1 MFELYK
7 NELTTPEAIRSK
19 LEEIKQ
25 QYNNYLILANE
36 YKWKASIVN
45 KNKYIYQKTIES
57 FEKALQEATA

>member
-19 LEEIKQ
+19 LEEIEK
-25 QYNNYLILANE
+25 QYNNYLKLSKQYN
-36 YKWKASIVN
+36 WKASTVN

-57 FEKALQEATA
+57 FEKALQEVTA

>member
-19 LEEIKQ
+19 LEEIKK
-25 QYNNYLILANE
+25 QYINYLKLANE
-36 YKWKASIVN
+36 YKWKASTVN

-57 FEKALQEATA
+57 FEKALAEV